1 MVTSTTP
8 ASSVSG
14 GSAQQNVVN
23 IAQKVGGSSSVVNI
37 SSSGHAGQVA
47 GVSGGEVRV
56 VVEVKDEHKER
67 PVILS
72 LGSDAEELY
81 RLDGLL
87 EKMNSQTTELTELQQ
102 LQAQQLKALFPGLAN
117 VCPQFIA
124 RIQKAAGPLFQAH
137 LQQQQ
142 LQQQLEQQQQR
153 QQQEEQQRQQESNL
167 YVKTEPS
174 TSSVQTS
181 KKLSPLAPI
190 KIKSEVPDKPCIL
203 IDSDSEENELKPLVH
218 SPRETAPLETDD
230 IRLEDLS
237 VEIGTTSRSRPCL
250 KLRGYTYYQ
259 NRKFNDT
266 VYWLCCEARDI
277 KCKGKVTTDNYR
289 LVKQYIT

>member
-1 MVTSTTP
+1 V
-8 ASSVSG
+8 SSVQSMD
-14 GSAQQNVVN
+14 
-23 IAQKVGGSSSVVNI
+23 IT
-37 SSSGHAGQVA
+37 
-47 GVSGGEVRV
+47 
-56 VVEVKDEHKER
+56 DF
-67 PVILS
+67 
-72 LGSDAEELY
+72 
-81 RLDGLL
+81 
-87 EKMNSQTTELTELQQ
+87 QQ

-124 RIQKAAGPLFQAH
+124 RIQKAAGPLLQAH

-142 LQQQLEQQQQR
+142 LQQQLEQ
-153 QQQEEQQRQQESNL
+153 RQQEIKS
-167 YVKTEPS
+167 EPLHRR
-174 TSSVQTS
+174 
-181 KKLSPLAPI
+181 LSPLAPLSI
-190 KIKSEVPDKPCIL
+190 KPEPDKSCIL
-203 IDSDSEENELKPLVH
+203 IDSDEEEFDQKPVLH
-218 SPRETAPLETDD
+218 SPTVIPESED

-289 LVKQYIT
+289 